1 MIPGFRSSVV
11 AVLAA
16 AMLCAGPATADVLH
30 AERDGFV
37 IRIEQAVVAPP
48 DTAWRM
54 LVGHVAEWWHDDHTY
69 SGNAGNLYIEE
80 RPLGCFCERLRTTD
94 AVVHMTVTAIEENS
108 LLRLTGGLGPLGLM
122 GVSGNMTISIGAGDS
137 ATVVALEY
145 RVGGYHPEGL
155 DKVAPAVNAMLTEQL
170 QRYVR
175 FVESGSP
182 EQGPGDDG
190 GPDEALP
197 LPPEDQQD

>member
-1 MIPGFRSSVV
+1 MIQGCRFIVV
-11 AVLAA
+11 TVVV
-16 AMLCAGPATADVLH
+16 MATLYASQSRADVLH

-37 IRIEQAVVAPP
+37 IRIEQGVIAPP

-54 LVGHVAEWWHDDHTY
+54 LVGHIAEWWHGDHTY

-80 RPLGCFCERLRTTD
+80 RPLGCFCERLKTTD

-155 DKVAPAVNAMLTEQL
+155 DSVAPAVDAMLSEQL
-170 QRYVR
+170 LRYVR

-182 EQGPGDDG
+182 ERAPDDSKQ
-190 GPDEALP
+190 PSEVLP
-197 LPPEDQQD
+197 TAPEDLQG